1 MKDRLTRFDGAIKRL
16 LRQKA
21 HSHISHSYMWGVH
34 TSFAL
39 FFFPFLQPME
49 ELLQF
54 GGGE

>member
-1 MKDRLTRFDGAIKRL
+1 MRFDGAIKRL